1 MRNRWN
7 AAWAQDA
14 PHSSA
19 TANRLRNPNLLMTP
33 SGARDAW
40 MSRPTASPRRL
51 FRGRR
56 LMTPAVRSPYDARM
70 KRFLQSA
77 ALLACLAIAAGA
89 GAAGL
94 TVNEPWVKPVAAG
107 GSTDAYMELTSHE
120 GATIADARSPI
131 AKSVRVVTAKGRKEP
146 PFAVTLPAHTT
157 VMLAAKGTR
166 LSLV

>member
-1 MRNRWN
+1 
-7 AAWAQDA
+7 
-14 PHSSA
+14 
-19 TANRLRNPNLLMTP
+19 
-33 SGARDAW
+33 
-40 MSRPTASPRRL
+40 
-51 FRGRR
+51 
-56 LMTPAVRSPYDARM
+56 MTPAVRSPYDARM
-70 KRFLQSA
+70 KPFLQSA

-131 AKSVRVVTAKGRKEP
+131 AKSVVMITAKGRQEP

-166 LSLV
+166 LSLVNVARPLKPGDRVPITLVLRNPDGSTQDIDVDAEVRRHSPSYDHGVGRAHHH